1 MQFNKLKDRR
11 STIGRIMVGRSFESI
26 ALIERVS
33 RTRCC
38 QRCSHPSIIIRDVP
52 LTRATVVVNSVLINS
67 VLRGSLFP
75 LPRLLTE
82 TLESTCRF
90 HVMLH
95 SSCSYGTRKKG
106 RKEGRRGE
114 EGFDFTTRRICHIAI
129 NDVCNHFCFA
139 AS

>member
-82 TLESTCRF
+82 ALESTCRDATLF
-90 HVMLH
+90 LFL
-95 SSCSYGTRKKG
+95 RNEKK
-106 RKEGRRGE
+106 RKEGRKKG
-114 EGFDFTTRRICHIAI
+114 GRRI
-129 NDVCNHFCFA
+129 
-139 AS
+139 